1 MNMEILKSLAELK
14 NSILD
19 FVFPAHCLLCNTS
32 LSSERGN
39 LQESNPSFLVCQ
51 DCWKSLNILPHP
63 FCPLCRAFLD
73 FSQISSG
80 KPRRCPKCPESS
92 LMLNRSL
99 GLFDPYYQ
107 ILIHN
112 FKYKRKITLGEM
124 LGRRL
129 GEILKEERVLEE
141 IDYLIPVP
149 LHSSRERERGY
160 NQSKVLAQEI
170 SEITGLSLLDKIL
183 IRKKNTKDQTNLSLE
198 QRERNVKDAFTVR
211 NNTVLKGKGVLLVDD
226 VMTTGATLREC
237 SRALKEAGART
248 VIGTTIVVVN

>member
-1 MNMEILKSLAELK
+1 MEILKSLVELK

-39 LQESNPSFLVCQ
+39 LQELNPSFLVCQ
-51 DCWKSLNILPHP
+51 DCWRSLNILPYP
-63 FCPLCRAFLD
+63 FCPSCRAFLD
-73 FSQISSG
+73 FSQFASG
-80 KPRRCPKCPESS
+80 KLRRCPKCPESS
-92 LMLNRSL
+92 LVLNRSL

-112 FKYKRKITLGEM
+112 FKYKRKITLGKM

-129 GEILKEERVLEE
+129 GQILKEDGLLEE
-141 IDYLIPVP
+141 MDYLAPVP

-160 NQSKVLAQEI
+160 NQSKVLAEEI
-170 SEITGLSLLDKIL
+170 SEKISLPLLDKVL
-183 IRKKNTKDQTNLSLE
+183 LRKKNTRDQTNLNLE
-198 QRERNVKDAFTVR
+198 EREKNVKDAFIVK
-211 NNTVLKGKGVLLVDD
+211 NNSMLRGKGVLLVDD

-237 SRALKEAGART
+237 SRVLKEAGART
-248 VIGTTIVVVN
+248 VIGATIVVVN

>member
-1 MNMEILKSLAELK
+1 MAQLK

-39 LQESNPSFLVCQ
+39 PQELNPSFLVCQ

-63 FCPLCRAFLD
+63 FCPSCRAFLD
-73 FSQISSG
+73 LPQSYSG
-80 KPRRCPKCPESS
+80 KLRRCPKCPESS
-92 LMLNRSL
+92 LVLSRSL

-112 FKYKRKITLGEM
+112 FKYKRKITLGRM

-129 GEILKEERVLEE
+129 GEILKEDRLLEE
-141 IDYLIPVP
+141 IDYLISVP

-160 NQSKVLAQEI
+160 NQSKVLAEEI
-170 SEITGLSLLDKIL
+170 SEKISLPLLDKVL
-183 IRKKNTKDQTNLSLE
+183 LRKKNTRDQTNLSLE

-211 NNTVLKGKGVLLVDD
+211 NNAVLRGKGVLLVDD

-237 SRALKEAGART
+237 SRVLKEAGART
-248 VIGTTIVVVN
+248 VIGATVVVVN